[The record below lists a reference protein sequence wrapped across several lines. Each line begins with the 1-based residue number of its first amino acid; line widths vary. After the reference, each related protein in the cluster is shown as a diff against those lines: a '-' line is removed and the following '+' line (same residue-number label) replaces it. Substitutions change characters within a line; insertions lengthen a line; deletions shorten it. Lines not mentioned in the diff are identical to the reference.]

1 MQFSRFP
8 FVLTILFLHNFL
20 LKVDE
25 IPCNCSPDNTLALE
39 FTPTEPGQHVIDVT
53 KRGRPVKGS
62 PFEVMVEGEEPTAK
76 APTVGS
82 ECDVNLDIP
91 GLNLPRDFKTLQG
104 TLKRPN
110 KRTEEPMDLILND
123 NNTIGVSFV
132 PDQPGRHE
140 ISIKKNGKH
149 VSGSPFEVMVE
160 PALEQVQEPVVGQ
173 PVDIGLD
180 MEVCQSMF
188 IIYFILHYLLSTR
201 RRFDVVTTLFGR
213 RLFLHQ

>member
-1 MQFSRFP
+1 
-8 FVLTILFLHNFL
+8 
-20 LKVDE
+20 
-25 IPCNCSPDNTLALE
+25 
-39 FTPTEPGQHVIDVT
+39 
-53 KRGRPVKGS
+53 
-62 PFEVMVEGEEPTAK
+62 MVEGEEPTAK

-91 GLNLPRDFKTLQG
+91 GLNLPRDFKSLQG

-110 KRTEEPMDLILND
+110 KRTEEPLTLTLND

-132 PDQPGRHE
+132 PEQPGRHE

-160 PALEQVQEPVVGQ
+160 PALEQAQEPVVGQ

-180 MEVCQSMF
+180 MTVSPDELKYLKGSLTRPTGDEDPLELKLNPQGQLVVSFTPKEQG
-188 IIYFILHYLLSTR
+188 LHKVRITSYL
-201 RRFDVVTTLFGR
+201 DI
-213 RLFLHQ
+213 